1 MKTEKK
7 TPSKRRKTESKTPTA
22 PCYKREDIESI
33 LTNVM
38 LVSVTVA
45 AALLALTFFI
55 AVLKH

>member
-7 TPSKRRKTESKTPTA
+7 TPNKTRKTENKTLTA